1 MTSDGHRQ
9 APRQRLSVP
18 PRNTQPPRALTDTEL
33 AALLRVADCLI
44 PASGPNPKA
53 SDAEQYIAYLELALA
68 ARTDVFEAVVG
79 GARKLSDVPDDE
91 LWDALKTMSAEDKF
105 TFDPLS
111 SVLAGAY
118 FMTPPSH
125 ETHRLPGPAPR
136 SRATGTGCRRD
147 RQRNPRSGAGTRS
160 HLRLGC
166 RRMMFTRRRTS
177 NQLETQGIQCPPRR
191 GRMPVRSP
199 TRRAPRGR
207 AGAGW

>member
-1 MTSDGHRQ
+1 M
-9 APRQRLSVP
+9 
-18 PRNTQPPRALTDTEL
+18 
-33 AALLRVADCLI
+33 ADCLI

-118 FMTPPSH
+118 FMTPQVMKLIGYPGQ
-125 ETHRLPGPAPR
+125 HRDPAPLEL
-136 SRATGTGCRRD
+136 AADEIG
-147 RQRNPRSGAGTRS
+147 SGILDPVLERGHIYVSAAG
-160 HLRLGC
+160 
-166 RRMMFTRRRTS
+166 
-177 NQLETQGIQCPPRR
+177 E
-191 GRMPVRSP
+191 
-199 TRRAPRGR
+199 
-207 AGAGW
+207 

>member
-118 FMTPPSH
+118 FMTPQVMKLIGYPGQ
-125 ETHRLPGPAPR
+125 HRDPAPLEL
-136 SRATGTGCRRD
+136 AADEIG
-147 RQRNPRSGAGTRS
+147 SGILDPVLERGHIYVSAAG
-160 HLRLGC
+160 
-166 RRMMFTRRRTS
+166 
-177 NQLETQGIQCPPRR
+177 E
-191 GRMPVRSP
+191 
-199 TRRAPRGR
+199 
-207 AGAGW
+207 